1 MDPMELR
8 KLTVEGFIDETASSS
23 PAPGGGS
30 IAALNAASS
39 AALITMVANLTLGK
53 EKYAA
58 VEGDM
63 KEVAAKA
70 GALKDDFLALID
82 EDSNAFN
89 KIMAAFKLPKD
100 TDEAKK
106 ARSAA
111 IQEAT
116 KGAALVPFKVGQKAN
131 ELFALAEEVI
141 TKGNQN
147 AITDGAVAAM
157 NARAAVRGAFLNVKI
172 NLGSIKDGLFV
183 EDLQKKMAEIENE
196 VDAREQALLGK
207 VKL

>member
-1 MDPMELR
+1 M
-8 KLTVEGFIDETASSS
+8 
-23 PAPGGGS
+23 
-30 IAALNAASS
+30 
-39 AALITMVANLTLGK
+39 
-53 EKYAA
+53 
-58 VEGDM
+58 
-63 KEVAAKA
+63 
-70 GALKDDFLALID
+70 
-82 EDSNAFN
+82 
-89 KIMAAFKLPKD
+89 
-100 TDEAKK
+100 
-106 ARSAA
+106 
-111 IQEAT
+111 
-116 KGAALVPFKVGQKAN
+116 VPFKVGQKAN

>member
-106 ARSAA
+106 ARSVA

-157 NARAAVRGAFLNVKI
+157 NARAAIRGAFLNVKI

>member
-1 MDPMELR
+1 MELR
-8 KLTVEGFIDETASSS
+8 KLTVEGFINETASSS

-30 IAALNAASS
+30 IAALNASSS
-39 AALITMVANLTLGK
+39 AALIAMVANLTLGK

-70 GALKDDFLALID
+70 TALKDDFLALID

-89 KIMAAFKLPKD
+89 KIMAAFKMPKD

-111 IQEAT
+111 IQDAT
-116 KGAALVPFKVGQKAN
+116 KGAALVPFKVGQKAY
-131 ELFALAEEVI
+131 ELFALAETVI

-172 NLGSIKDGLFV
+172 NLGSIKDALFV
-183 EDLQKKMAEIENE
+183 EDLKKRMAEIEKD
-196 VDAREQALLGK
+196 VDAREKALLDQ

>member
-1 MDPMELR
+1 MELR
-8 KLTVEGFIDETASSS
+8 KLTVEGFVNETASSS

-30 IAALNAASS
+30 VAALNAASS
-39 AALITMVANLTLGK
+39 AALIAMVADLTIGK
-53 EKYAA
+53 EKYKAS
-58 VEGDM
+58 EEEM
-63 KEVAAKA
+63 KDIAAKA
-70 GALKDDFLALID
+70 GALKDQFLSLID

-116 KGAALVPFKVGQKAN
+116 KGAALVPFKVGETAN
-131 ELFALAEEVI
+131 TLFALAEAVI
-141 TKGNQN
+141 LRGNPN
-147 AITDGAVAAM
+147 AVTDGAVAAM

-172 NLGSIKDGLFV
+172 NLGSIKDQVFV
-183 EDLQKKMAEIENE
+183 DDLKAKMAVIEKD
-196 VDAREQALLGK
+196 VDAREQALLNK
-207 VKL
+207 VNL

>member
-1 MDPMELR
+1 MELR
-8 KLTVEGFIDETASSS
+8 KLTVEGFINETASSS

-58 VEGDM
+58 VEEDM

-196 VDAREQALLGK
+196 VDAREQALLGQ

>member
-1 MDPMELR
+1 MELK
-8 KLTVEGFIDETASSS
+8 KLTVEGFINETASSS

-39 AALITMVANLTLGK
+39 AALIAMVAQLTLGK

-58 VEGDM
+58 SQEEM
-63 KEVAAKA
+63 QEVAQKA
-70 GALKDDFLALID
+70 GALKDQFLAFID

-116 KGAALVPFKVGQKAN
+116 KGAALVPFKVGKTAN
-131 ELFALAEEVI
+131 ELFALAEAVI
-141 TKGNQN
+141 LRGNPN
-147 AITDGAVAAM
+147 AVTDGAVAAM

-172 NLGSIKDGLFV
+172 NLGSIKDAQFV
-183 EDLQKKMAEIENE
+183 EDLKKQMAAIEAD
-196 VDAREQALLGK
+196 VDAREQALLSK
-207 VKL
+207 VNL

>member
-1 MDPMELR
+1 MELR
-8 KLTVEGFIDETASSS
+8 KLTVEGFINETASSS

-30 IAALNAASS
+30 VAALNAASS
-39 AALITMVANLTLGK
+39 AALIAMVADLTIGK
-53 EKYAA
+53 EKYKAS
-58 VEGDM
+58 EEEM
-63 KEVAAKA
+63 KDIAAKA
-70 GALKDDFLALID
+70 GALKDQFLSLID

-116 KGAALVPFKVGQKAN
+116 KGAALVPFKVGETAN
-131 ELFALAEEVI
+131 TLFALAEAVI
-141 TKGNQN
+141 LRGNPN
-147 AITDGAVAAM
+147 AVTDGAVAAM

-172 NLGSIKDGLFV
+172 NLGSIKDQVFV
-183 EDLQKKMAEIENE
+183 DDLKAKMAVIEKDI
-196 VDAREQALLGK
+196 DAREQALLNK
-207 VKL
+207 VNL

>member
-1 MDPMELR
+1 MELR
-8 KLTVEGFIDETASSS
+8 KLTVEGFINETSSSS

-111 IQEAT
+111 IQDAT

>member
-1 MDPMELR
+1 MELR
-8 KLTVEGFIDETASSS
+8 KLTVEGFINETASSS

-30 IAALNAASS
+30 IASLNAASS

-183 EDLQKKMAEIENE
+183 EDLQKKMVEIENE

>member
-1 MDPMELR
+1 MELR
-8 KLTVEGFIDETASSS
+8 KLTVEGFINETASSS

-58 VEGDM
+58 VEEDM

-157 NARAAVRGAFLNVKI
+157 NARASVRGAFLNVKI

-196 VDAREQALLGK
+196 VDAREQALLGQ

>member
-1 MDPMELR
+1 MELK
-8 KLTVEGFIDETASSS
+8 KLTVEGFINETASSS

-39 AALITMVANLTLGK
+39 AALIAMVAQLTLGK

-58 VEGDM
+58 SQEEM
-63 KEVAAKA
+63 QEVAGKA
-70 GALKDDFLALID
+70 GALKDQFLAFID
-82 EDSNAFN
+82 EDSSAFN

-111 IQEAT
+111 IQDAT
-116 KGAALVPFKVGQKAN
+116 KEAALVPFKVGQTAN
-131 ELFALAEEVI
+131 ELFALAEAVI
-141 TKGNQN
+141 LRGNSN
-147 AITDGAVAAM
+147 AVTDGAVAAM

-172 NLGSIKDGLFV
+172 NLGSIKDALFV
-183 EDLQKKMAEIENE
+183 EDLKRRMAEIEAD
-196 VDAREQALLGK
+196 VDAREQALLEK

>member
-1 MDPMELR
+1 MELR
-8 KLTVEGFIDETASSS
+8 KLTVEGFINETASSS

-111 IQEAT
+111 IQDAT

-183 EDLQKKMAEIENE
+183 EELQKKMAEIENE
-196 VDAREQALLGK
+196 VDAREKVLLGK

>member
-1 MDPMELR
+1 MELR
-8 KLTVEGFIDETASSS
+8 KLTVEGFINETASSS

-39 AALITMVANLTLGK
+39 AALITMGANLTLGK

-111 IQEAT
+111 IQDAT

>member
-1 MDPMELR
+1 MELR
-8 KLTVEGFIDETASSS
+8 KLTVEGFINETASFS

-111 IQEAT
+111 IQDAT

-196 VDAREQALLGK
+196 VDAREKALLGK

>member
-1 MDPMELR
+1 MELR
-8 KLTVEGFIDETASSS
+8 KLTVEGFINETASSS

-58 VEGDM
+58 VEEDM

-111 IQEAT
+111 IQDAT

>member
-1 MDPMELR
+1 MELR
-8 KLTVEGFIDETASSS
+8 NLTVEGFINETASSS

-30 IAALNAASS
+30 VAALNAASS
-39 AALITMVANLTLGK
+39 AALIAMVADLTIGK
-53 EKYAA
+53 EKYKAS
-58 VEGDM
+58 EEEM
-63 KEVAAKA
+63 KDIAAKA
-70 GALKDDFLALID
+70 GALKDQFLSLID

-116 KGAALVPFKVGQKAN
+116 KGAALVPFKVGETAN
-131 ELFALAEEVI
+131 TLFALAEAVI
-141 TKGNQN
+141 LRGNPN
-147 AITDGAVAAM
+147 AVTDGAVAAM

-172 NLGSIKDGLFV
+172 NLGSIKDQVFV
-183 EDLQKKMAEIENE
+183 DDLKAKMAVIEKD
-196 VDAREQALLGK
+196 VDAREQALLNK
-207 VKL
+207 VNL

>member
-1 MDPMELR
+1 MELR
-8 KLTVEGFIDETASSS
+8 KLTVEGFINETASSS

-58 VEGDM
+58 VEEDM

-111 IQEAT
+111 IQDAT

-183 EDLQKKMAEIENE
+183 ENLQKKMAEIENE
-196 VDAREQALLGK
+196 VDVREKALLDK

>member
-1 MDPMELR
+1 MELK
-8 KLTVEGFIDETASSS
+8 KLTVEGFINETASSS

-39 AALITMVANLTLGK
+39 AALIAMVAQLTLGK

-58 VEGDM
+58 SQEEM
-63 KEVAAKA
+63 KEVAEKA
-70 GALKDDFLALID
+70 GAMKDQFLAFID

-111 IQEAT
+111 IQDAT

-131 ELFALAEEVI
+131 ELFALAEAVI
-141 TKGNQN
+141 LRGNPN
-147 AITDGAVAAM
+147 AVTDGAVAAM

-172 NLGSIKDGLFV
+172 NLGSIKDALFV
-183 EDLQKKMAEIENE
+183 EDLKKRMAEIEAD
-196 VDAREQALLGK
+196 VDAREQALLEK

>member
-1 MDPMELR
+1 MELR
-8 KLTVEGFIDETASSS
+8 KLTVEGFINETASSS

-196 VDAREQALLGK
+196 VDAREQALLGQ

>member
-1 MDPMELR
+1 MELR

-111 IQEAT
+111 IQDAT

-183 EDLQKKMAEIENE
+183 EELQKKMAEIENE

>member
-1 MDPMELR
+1 MELK
-8 KLTVEGFIDETASSS
+8 KLTVEGFINETASSS

-39 AALITMVANLTLGK
+39 AALIAMVAQLTLGK

-58 VEGDM
+58 AQEEM
-63 KEVAAKA
+63 QEVAGKA
-70 GALKDDFLALID
+70 GALKDQFLAFID
-82 EDSNAFN
+82 EDSSAFN

-111 IQEAT
+111 IQDAT
-116 KGAALVPFKVGQKAN
+116 KEAALVPFKVGQKAN
-131 ELFALAEEVI
+131 ELFALAEAVI
-141 TKGNQN
+141 LRGNPN
-147 AITDGAVAAM
+147 AVTDGAVAAM

-172 NLGSIKDGLFV
+172 NLGSIKDALFV
-183 EDLQKKMAEIENE
+183 EDLKKRMAEIEAD

>member
-1 MDPMELR
+1 MELK
-8 KLTVEGFIDETASSS
+8 KLTVEGFINETASSS

-39 AALITMVANLTLGK
+39 AALIAMVAQLTLGK

-58 VEGDM
+58 SQEEM
-63 KEVAAKA
+63 KEVAEKA
-70 GALKDDFLALID
+70 GALKDQLLAFID

-111 IQEAT
+111 IQDAT

-131 ELFALAEEVI
+131 ELFALAEAVI
-141 TKGNQN
+141 LRGNPN
-147 AITDGAVAAM
+147 AVTDGAVAAM

-172 NLGSIKDGLFV
+172 NLGSIKDALFV
-183 EDLQKKMAEIENE
+183 EDLKKRMAEIEAD

>member
-1 MDPMELR
+1 MELK
-8 KLTVEGFIDETASSS
+8 KLTVEGFINETASSS

-39 AALITMVANLTLGK
+39 AALIAMVAQLTLGK

-58 VEGDM
+58 SQEEM
-63 KEVAAKA
+63 QEVAGKA
-70 GALKDDFLALID
+70 GALKDQFLAFID

-116 KGAALVPFKVGQKAN
+116 KGAALVPFKVGKTAN
-131 ELFALAEEVI
+131 ELFALAEAVI
-141 TKGNQN
+141 LRGNPN
-147 AITDGAVAAM
+147 AVTDGAVAAM

-172 NLGSIKDGLFV
+172 NLGSIKDALFV
-183 EDLQKKMAEIENE
+183 EDLKKRMAEIEAD
-196 VDAREQALLGK
+196 VDAREKALLEK

>member
-1 MDPMELR
+1 MELK
-8 KLTVEGFIDETASSS
+8 KLTVEGFINETASSS

-39 AALITMVANLTLGK
+39 AALIAMVAQLTLGK

-58 VEGDM
+58 SQEEM
-63 KEVAAKA
+63 KEVAEKA
-70 GALKDDFLALID
+70 GAMKDQFLAFID

-111 IQEAT
+111 IQDAT
-116 KGAALVPFKVGQKAN
+116 KGAALVPFRVGQKAN
-131 ELFALAEEVI
+131 ELFALAEAVI
-141 TKGNQN
+141 LRGNPN
-147 AITDGAVAAM
+147 AVTDGAVAAM

-172 NLGSIKDGLFV
+172 NLGSIKDALFV
-183 EDLQKKMAEIENE
+183 EDLKKRMAEIEAD
-196 VDAREQALLGK
+196 VDAREQALLEK

>member
-1 MDPMELR
+1 MELR

-111 IQEAT
+111 IQDAT

>member
-1 MDPMELR
+1 MELR
-8 KLTVEGFIDETASSS
+8 KLTVEGFINETASSS

-30 IAALNAASS
+30 VAALNAASS
-39 AALITMVANLTLGK
+39 AALIAMVADLTIGK
-53 EKYAA
+53 EKYKAS
-58 VEGDM
+58 EEEM
-63 KEVAAKA
+63 KDIAAKA
-70 GALKDDFLALID
+70 GALKDQFLSLID

-106 ARSAA
+106 ARAVA

-116 KGAALVPFKVGQKAN
+116 KGAALVPFKVGETAN
-131 ELFALAEEVI
+131 TLFALAEAVI
-141 TKGNQN
+141 LRGNPN

-172 NLGSIKDGLFV
+172 NLGSIKDQAFV
-183 EDLQKKMAEIENE
+183 DDLKAKMAVIEKD
-196 VDAREQALLGK
+196 VDAREQALLNK
-207 VKL
+207 VNL

>member
-1 MDPMELR
+1 MELK
-8 KLTVEGFIDETASSS
+8 KLTVEGFINETASSS

-39 AALITMVANLTLGK
+39 AALIAMVAQLTLGK

-58 VEGDM
+58 SQEEM
-63 KEVAAKA
+63 QEVAGKA
-70 GALKDDFLALID
+70 GALKDQFLAFID
-82 EDSNAFN
+82 EDSSAFN

-111 IQEAT
+111 IQDAT
-116 KGAALVPFKVGQKAN
+116 KEAALVPFKVGQTAN
-131 ELFALAEEVI
+131 ELFALAEAVI
-141 TKGNQN
+141 LRGNPN
-147 AITDGAVAAM
+147 AVTDGAVATM

-172 NLGSIKDGLFV
+172 NLGSIKDALFV
-183 EDLQKKMAEIENE
+183 EDLKKRMAEIEAD
-196 VDAREQALLGK
+196 VDAREQALLEK

>member
-1 MDPMELR
+1 MELR
-8 KLTVEGFIDETASSS
+8 KPTVEGFINETASSS

>member
-1 MDPMELR
+1 MELK
-8 KLTVEGFIDETASSS
+8 KLTVEGFINETASSS

-39 AALITMVANLTLGK
+39 AALIAMVAQLTLGK

-58 VEGDM
+58 SQEEM
-63 KEVAAKA
+63 KEVAEKA
-70 GALKDDFLALID
+70 GALKDQFLAFID

-111 IQEAT
+111 IQDAT

-131 ELFALAEEVI
+131 ELFALAEAVI
-141 TKGNQN
+141 LRGNPN
-147 AITDGAVAAM
+147 AVTDGPPCGE
-157 NARAAVRGAFLNVKI
+157 R
-172 NLGSIKDGLFV
+172 S
-183 EDLQKKMAEIENE
+183 
-196 VDAREQALLGK
+196 
-207 VKL
+207 

>member
-1 MDPMELR
+1 MELK
-8 KLTVEGFIDETASSS
+8 KLTVEGFINETASSS

-39 AALITMVANLTLGK
+39 AALIAMVAQLTLGK

-58 VEGDM
+58 SQEEM
-63 KEVAAKA
+63 QEVAQKA
-70 GALKDDFLALID
+70 GAMKDQFLAFID

-116 KGAALVPFKVGQKAN
+116 KGAALVPFKVGQTAN
-131 ELFALAEEVI
+131 ELFALAEAVI
-141 TKGNQN
+141 LRGNPN
-147 AITDGAVAAM
+147 AVTDGAVAAM

-172 NLGSIKDGLFV
+172 NLGSIKDALFV
-183 EDLQKKMAEIENE
+183 EDLQKKMAAIEAD
-196 VDAREQALLGK
+196 VDAREQALLEK

>member
-1 MDPMELR
+1 MELR
-8 KLTVEGFIDETASSS
+8 KLTVEGFINETASSS

-111 IQEAT
+111 IQDTT

-196 VDAREQALLGK
+196 VDAREKALLGK

>member
-1 MDPMELR
+1 MELK
-8 KLTVEGFIDETASSS
+8 KLTVEGFINETASSS

-39 AALITMVANLTLGK
+39 AALIAMVAQLTLGK

-58 VEGDM
+58 SQEEM
-63 KEVAAKA
+63 KEVAEKA
-70 GALKDDFLALID
+70 GALKDQFLAFID

-111 IQEAT
+111 IQDAT

-131 ELFALAEEVI
+131 ELFALAEAVI
-141 TKGNQN
+141 LRGNPN
-147 AITDGAVAAM
+147 AVTDGAVAAM

-172 NLGSIKDGLFV
+172 NLGSIKDALFV
-183 EDLQKKMAEIENE
+183 EDLKKRMAEIEAD
-196 VDAREQALLGK
+196 VDAREQALLEK

>member
-1 MDPMELR
+1 MELR
-8 KLTVEGFIDETASSS
+8 KLTVEGFINETASSS

-111 IQEAT
+111 IQDAT

-196 VDAREQALLGK
+196 VDAREKVLLGK